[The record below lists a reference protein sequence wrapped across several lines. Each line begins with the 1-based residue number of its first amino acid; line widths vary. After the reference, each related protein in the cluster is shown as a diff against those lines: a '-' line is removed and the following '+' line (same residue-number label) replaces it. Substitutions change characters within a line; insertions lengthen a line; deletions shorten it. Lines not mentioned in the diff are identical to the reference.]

1 MNYFFITGTS
11 RGIGKALAELLLNDE
26 NNFVYGFSRSNKIN
40 SPNYSHSEFDLSN
53 TESVK
58 NFEFPELSDLKD
70 AESIVLINN
79 SAATSEV
86 KRLGNISPD
95 KIIHDYN
102 VNVVS
107 PGLLMNNF
115 IRKYQDIS
123 CKRMIINIS
132 SGAAYRA
139 IESWSV
145 YCGSKAALAMMSEVA
160 DVEQKLKFPG
170 NPIHIFSV
178 GPGVVNTGMQKRLRE
193 VPPEDFSQVGVFID
207 YHKNNQLAEPEDIAL
222 KLNKLILNPGKY
234 EKVALTVNE
243 IG

>member
-1 MNYFFITGTS
+1 MNYYFITGTS
-11 RGIGKALAELLLNDE
+11 RGIGKALAELLLKDD

-53 TESVK
+53 TDLVK
-58 NFEFPELSDLKD
+58 DFEFPEPSELKD
-70 AESIVLINN
+70 AESIILVNN

-86 KRLGNISPD
+86 KRLGNISPE

-102 VNVVS
+102 VNLVS

-115 IRKYQDIS
+115 IKKYQDVQ

-145 YCGSKAALAMMSEVA
+145 YCGSKAALAMMAEVA
-160 DVEQKLKFPG
+160 DVEQKLKFPD

-178 GPGVVNTGMQKRLRE
+178 GPGVVNTDMQTRLRSIS
-193 VPPEDFSQVGVFID
+193 PEDFSQVGVFID
-207 YHKNNQLAEPEDIAL
+207 YHKNDQLAEPSDIAL
-222 KLNKLILNPGKY
+222 KLNELIQNPEKY
-234 EKVALTVNE
+234 EKVALTVKE

>member
-1 MNYFFITGTS
+1 MNYYFITGTS
-11 RGIGKALAELLLNDE
+11 RGIGNAITKLLLKDE

-40 SPNYSHSEFDLSN
+40 SANYSHSEFDLSN
-53 TESVK
+53 TELVK
-58 NFEFPELSDLKD
+58 NYEFPELKD
-70 AESIVLINN
+70 AGSIILINN
-79 SAATSEV
+79 SASTSEV

-107 PGLLMNNF
+107 PGLLMNGF
-115 IRKYQDIS
+115 IRKYQDQN

-160 DVEQKLKFPG
+160 DVEQKLKFPD
-170 NPIHIFSV
+170 NPVHIFSV
-178 GPGVVNTGMQKRLRE
+178 GPGVVNTEMQSKLRS
-193 VPPEDFSQVGVFID
+193 VSPEDFSQVGLFID
-207 YHKNNQLAEPEDIAL
+207 FHKNKELAEPEDIAL
-222 KLNKLILNPGKY
+222 KLFELIQNPQKY
-234 EKVALTVNE
+234 EKVALTVKE